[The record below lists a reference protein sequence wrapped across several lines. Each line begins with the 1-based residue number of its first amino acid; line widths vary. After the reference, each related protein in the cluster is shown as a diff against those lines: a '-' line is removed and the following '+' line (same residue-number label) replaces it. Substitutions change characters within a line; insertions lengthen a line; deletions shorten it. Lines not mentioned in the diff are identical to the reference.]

1 MSVPFRS
8 SAFELHTATAYD
20 ADDIHESEFELSAGE
35 RIGGPASRAND
46 MLAWCVAIAIMVGG
60 GWTML
65 HDDGALLAHLPK
77 LTAVLSDVVSQ
88 RAGTS
93 APLTSPNEGASAGA
107 PYASPPAEPPQA
119 QAAPPPLPVA
129 TPVSEPP
136 VVKSED
142 PPAIKSE
149 STEASTDDG
158 TEDAAALSVKHV
170 STPPRDPYQARAEAA
185 GLNPDISPALLKRF
199 SSTDFRNARVAIERA
214 VAKTPDNG
222 VFIWPRQRKPGE
234 ALFKVHF
241 VEGAGPDCRR
251 YVVSVTMNN
260 WTTTALPMEKCGVP
274 RVASRTTAAQDTR
287 KYATH

>member
-1 MSVPFRS
+1 MSVPYRS
-8 SAFELHTATAYD
+8 SAFQPHTAYD
-20 ADDIHESEFELSAGE
+20 ADDFYESEFELSAGE
-35 RIGGPASRAND
+35 RIGGPAARTND
-46 MLAWCVAIAIMVGG
+46 VLAWCAAIAIVVGS
-60 GWTML
+60 GWVML
-65 HDDGALLAHLPK
+65 HDDGALLARFPE
-77 LTAVLSDVVSQ
+77 LTARVSDVISQ
-88 RAGTS
+88 SVGTS
-93 APLTSPNEGASAGA
+93 APSTSPNEGASAGA
-107 PYASPPAEPPQA
+107 PYAPSPAEPPQA

-129 TPVSEPP
+129 TSVSEPP
-136 VVKSED
+136 AVKSE
-142 PPAIKSE
+142 PV
-149 STEASTDDG
+149 EASTDDG
-158 TEDAAALSVKHV
+158 TEDAAAPSAKHV

-185 GLNPDISPALLKRF
+185 GLNPDIAHALLKRF

-274 RVASRTTAAQDTR
+274 RVASRTTAAQDTQ

>member
-1 MSVPFRS
+1 MSVPYRS
-8 SAFELHTATAYD
+8 SAFEPHTAYD
-20 ADDIHESEFELSAGE
+20 ADDFYESEFELSAGE
-35 RIGGPASRAND
+35 RIGGPASRTND
-46 MLAWCVAIAIMVGG
+46 MLAWCAAIAIVVGS
-60 GWTML
+60 GWIML
-65 HDDGALLAHLPK
+65 HDDGALLARFPE
-77 LTAVLSDVVSQ
+77 LTARVSDVISQ
-88 RAGTS
+88 SVGAS
-93 APLTSPNEGASAGA
+93 ASSTSPNEGASTGA
-107 PYASPPAEPPQA
+107 PYASSPAEPPQA

-129 TPVSEPP
+129 TSVSE
-136 VVKSED
+136 

-149 STEASTDDG
+149 NPPTTKSESVEASTDGG
-158 TEDAAALSVKHV
+158 TEDAAAPSAKNV

-185 GLNPDISPALLKRF
+185 GLNPDISHALLKRF
-199 SSTDFRNARVAIERA
+199 SSTDFRNARIAIERA

-260 WTTTALPMEKCGVP
+260 WTTTALPMEKCGIP
-274 RVASRTTAAQDTR
+274 RVASRTTAAQNTQ

>member
-20 ADDIHESEFELSAGE
+20 ADDIHGSEFELSPGE

-46 MLAWCVAIAIMVGG
+46 MLAWCVAIAIVVGG
-60 GWTML
+60 GWIML
-65 HDDGALLAHLPK
+65 HDDGALLARFPE
-77 LTAVLSDVVSQ
+77 LTARVSDVIRQ
-88 RAGTS
+88 NAGTS
-93 APLTSPNEGASAGA
+93 APSTSPNEGASAGA
-107 PYASPPAEPPQA
+107 PYAPPPAEPPQA
-119 QAAPPPLPVA
+119 QAAPPLPVA

-136 VVKSED
+136 AVKSEGL
-142 PPAIKSE
+142 PATKSE
-149 STEASTDDG
+149 SADASADSG
-158 TEDAAALSVKHV
+158 TEDAAAPSVKHV
-170 STPPRDPYQARAEAA
+170 SAPPRDPYQARAEAA
-185 GLNPDISPALLKRF
+185 GLNPDISHALLKRF

-222 VFIWPRQRKPGE
+222 AFIWPRQRKPGE
-234 ALFKVHF
+234 ALFRVHF

-274 RVASRTTAAQDTR
+274 RVASRTTTAQDTR